1 MGVDREGRLDGDRQ
15 TGRLKEG
22 RLDEGRLREGRL
34 DGGRPEEGRLGGHTD
49 GRLGGTER
57 EMRTD

>member
-22 RLDEGRLREGRL
+22 R
-34 DGGRPEEGRLGGHTD
+34 PEEGRLGRHTED
-49 GRLGGTER
+49 RLGGTER
-57 EMRTD
+57 ERER